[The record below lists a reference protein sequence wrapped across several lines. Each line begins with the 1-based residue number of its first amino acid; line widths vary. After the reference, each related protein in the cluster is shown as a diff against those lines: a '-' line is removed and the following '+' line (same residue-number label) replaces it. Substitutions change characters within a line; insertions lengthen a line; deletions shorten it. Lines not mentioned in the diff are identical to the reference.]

1 MNEGVGMAKSIK
13 AKSDFHE
20 CAGYKAR
27 IDAYR
32 PLPPETAKSLRAY
45 YKIGLTYSS
54 NALEGNSLTESET
67 KVVIEDGLTIG
78 GKPLRDVYE
87 AIGHAK
93 AYDYLCDLAKSKTLT
108 ESDLL
113 RLHELFYTKIDK
125 AHAGGYR
132 TVRVFISGSKY
143 PLPAPEKIPSLIKA
157 FINWFNQQENK
168 IHPVEFAALVHQRFI
183 FIHPFVDGNGRVS
196 RLLMNLALLRAGYT
210 ITVIPPILRND
221 YIQTL
226 EKAHNDTTPFIQFI
240 LGRVLETQKELL
252 RLFGEDLSSDRS
264 RGGVKSRFGGVNTGT
279 SGGVKSVKASLRN
292 VLKTHPGMNA
302 PALAKHLA
310 ISLRTT
316 QRYLKELS
324 EEGSIVFK
332 GAPKNGGYFVNPA
345 SENSVS
351 SLHNVL

>member
-1 MNEGVGMAKSIK
+1 MATIN
-13 AKSDFHE
+13 FQE

-67 KVVIEDGLTIG
+67 KVVIEDGITIG
-78 GKPLRDVYE
+78 GKPLKDVYE

-93 AYDYLCDLAKSKTLT
+93 AYDYICDLAKSKALT
-108 ESDLL
+108 EADLL

-125 AHAGGYR
+125 THAGVYR
-132 TVRVFISGSKY
+132 AVRVFISGSKH
-143 PLPAPEKIPSLIKA
+143 PLPAPEKIPSLMKA
-157 FINWFNQQENK
+157 FISWFNQQENK
-168 IHPVEFAALVHQRFI
+168 IHPVEFAALVHQRFV

-210 ITVIPPILRND
+210 ITVIPPVLRND

-226 EKAHNDTTPFIQFI
+226 EKAHADTTPFIQFI

-252 RLFGEDLSSDRS
+252 RLFGEDQFSTNS
-264 RGGVKSRFGGVNTGT
+264 RGGVNPRVGGVNMGT
-279 SGGVKSVKASLRN
+279 SGGVKSVKTSLLN
-292 VLKTHPGMNA
+292 ILKTHPGMNA
-302 PALAKHLA
+302 PALSKQLA

-316 QRYLKELS
+316 QRYLKALS
-324 EEGSIVFK
+324 EEKCIVFK
-332 GAPKNGGYFVNPA
+332 GAPKNGGYFA
-345 SENSVS
+345 K
-351 SLHNVL
+351 

>member
-1 MNEGVGMAKSIK
+1 MAKT
-13 AKSDFHE
+13 DFHE
-20 CAGYKAR
+20 CVDYKAR

-32 PLPPETAKSLRAY
+32 PLPSETAKSLRAY

-78 GKPLRDVYE
+78 GKPLKDVYE

-93 AYDYLCDLAKSKTLT
+93 AYDYVCDLAKSKALT
-108 ESDLL
+108 EADLL

-125 AHAGGYR
+125 AHAGTYR
-132 TVRVFISGSKY
+132 TVRVFISGRKH

-157 FINWFNQQENK
+157 FIDWFNQQENK
-168 IHPVEFAALVHQRFI
+168 MHPVEFAARVHQRFV

-226 EKAHNDTTPFIQFI
+226 EKAHTDTEPFIQFI
-240 LGRVLETQKELL
+240 LGRVIETQKELL
-252 RLFGEDLSSDRS
+252 RLFGENLFSRHAHGGVKSQFGGVKVGM
-264 RGGVKSRFGGVNTGT
+264 RGGVKSIKT
-279 SGGVKSVKASLRN
+279 SLRN
-292 VLKTHPGMNA
+292 VIKAHPGINA
-302 PALAKHLA
+302 PTAAKHLA

-332 GAPKNGGYFVNPA
+332 GAPKNGGYFANRA
-345 SENSVS
+345 FSENV
-351 SLHNVL
+351 